1 MMPDAAEFDVPSPG
15 SPTASG
21 RPPPVHGYTVLILEI
36 AESSLGFDRITKKRL
51 YARNG
56 IRENWM
62 LDLNARAL
70 KVYRDPQG
78 DDFLSKQTIGRD
90 GSIASLAVPDR
101 PVAIADLLP

>member
-1 MMPDAAEFDVPSPG
+1 MPALAPP
-15 SPTASG
+15 PTASG
-21 RPPPVHGYTVLILEI
+21 PPPSVHGYTVLILEI

-70 KVYRDPQG
+70 EVYRDPQG

-90 GSIASLAVPDR
+90 GGLASLAGPDR